1 MSFTFV
7 IFHHGVTRSITE
19 FLFSFGRRLFYYS
32 VRLCVLC
39 GELLTVQ
46 RYDTVK
52 GVLSGFDDVG
62 WGWSS
67 NVENC
72 RRFV

>member
-7 IFHHGVTRSITE
+7 IFHHGMTRSITE

-46 RYDTVK
+46 RYDMAE
-52 GVLSGFDDVG
+52 GSLSGFDDVG
-62 WGWSS
+62 RRWSS

-72 RRFV
+72 RLFV

>member
-19 FLFSFGRRLFYYS
+19 FLFSFGRRLFDYS
-32 VRLCVLC
+32 VRLCVLS

-46 RYDTVK
+46 RYDTVE
-52 GVLSGFDDVG
+52 GALSGFDDVG
-62 WGWSS
+62 RPWSS

-72 RRFV
+72 RCFV

>member
-32 VRLCVLC
+32 VRLCVLS

-46 RYDTVK
+46 RYGKVE
-52 GVLSGFDDVG
+52 GALSGFDDVG
-62 WGWSS
+62 WDWSS

-72 RRFV
+72 RCFV

>member
-19 FLFSFGRRLFYYS
+19 FLFSFGRRLFDYS
-32 VRLCVLC
+32 VRLYVLS

-46 RYDTVK
+46 RYDMVK

-67 NVENC
+67 YVEKC
-72 RRFV
+72 RCFV

>member
-46 RYDTVK
+46 RYDTAE
-52 GVLSGFDDVG
+52 GALSGFEVVG
-62 WGWSS
+62 
-67 NVENC
+67 
-72 RRFV
+72 RR